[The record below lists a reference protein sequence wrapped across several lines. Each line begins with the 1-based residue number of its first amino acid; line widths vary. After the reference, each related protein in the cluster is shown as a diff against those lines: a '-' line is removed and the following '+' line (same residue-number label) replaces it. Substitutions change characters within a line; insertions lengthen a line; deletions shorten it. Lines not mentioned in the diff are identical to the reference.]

1 RQDSFERQKADLINQ
16 KSILLKNFVYTKR
29 KMTEEE
35 DKFIKEITGFND
47 EYGLTSNR
55 QLLIK
60 KRVKTELCDLEGK
73 ANILKNEMES
83 LGYENVQL
91 NALQLQKN
99 ELKQNLFT
107 LQNKLKGQLREAKD
121 ITKGLEAEKVKV
133 SEKPQTDAEC
143 LRLKKKL
150 EMYKDDEMENV
161 CEALQADIE
170 FLQMVCNLF

>member
-1 RQDSFERQKADLINQ
+1 
-16 KSILLKNFVYTKR
+16 
-29 KMTEEE
+29 
-35 DKFIKEITGFND
+35 
-47 EYGLTSNR
+47 
-55 QLLIK
+55 
-60 KRVKTELCDLEGK
+60 
-73 ANILKNEMES
+73 MES

-107 LQNKLKGQLREAKD
+107 LQNKLKDVEGQLREAKD

-170 FLQMVCNLF
+170 FLQMKLSQERLLSNK